1 MSEKISIIDYG
12 AGNVYS
18 LYNSLKY
25 IGYKSKITNEK
36 KDISKSD
43 VIILPG
49 VGAFNLAIKSLKKLK
64 LIEEIKEHTRNKKKF
79 LGICLGMQL
88 MAKVGYEHGT
98 SEGLGIIDCEVKKI
112 KTVKN
117 YQLPHVGFNKVK
129 IKSNMLLFK
138 YIEDNSYFY
147 FNHSF
152 AIKSVLKEKNYTT
165 SFHGEKFISSYEK
178 DNIFATQF
186 HPEKSQ
192 TNGLQLLKNFIS
204 I

>member
-1 MSEKISIIDYG
+1 MDQKLESWTFASIRFSG
-12 AGNVYS
+12 ANLGMH
-18 LYNSLKY
+18 
-25 IGYKSKITNEK
+25 
-36 KDISKSD
+36 
-43 VIILPG
+43 LP
-49 VGAFNLAIKSLKKLK
+49 V
-64 LIEEIKEHTRNKKKF
+64 
-79 LGICLGMQL
+79 MQL
-88 MAKVGYEHGT
+88 MAKVGYEYGI
-98 SEGLGIIDCEVKKI
+98 SEGLGIIDCEVKKMKKI
-112 KTVKN
+112 KN

-152 AIKSVLKEKNYTT
+152 AIKSILDGRKFSQT
-165 SFHGEKFISSYEK
+165 FHGEKFISSYESK
-178 DNIFATQF
+178 NIFATQF